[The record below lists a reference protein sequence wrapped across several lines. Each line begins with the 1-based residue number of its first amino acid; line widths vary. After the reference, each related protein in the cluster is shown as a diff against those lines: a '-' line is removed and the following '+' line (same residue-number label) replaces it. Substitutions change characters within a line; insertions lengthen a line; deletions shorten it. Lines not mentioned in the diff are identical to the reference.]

1 MHPSILAAQTRCR
14 GAYIGLTLGV
24 VLISGCSREE
34 TPALVGHWKAD
45 DGKASMEF
53 KADGTCEGIDTYA
66 RVVKGHY
73 SMPDT
78 DHLHL
83 KLSIRA
89 TNAQSGTIVADNAE
103 GTVRMHLQGDA
114 LLLTEGGGVV
124 TRYKR
129 GK

>member
-1 MHPSILAAQTRCR
+1 MA
-14 GAYIGLTLGV
+14 LTLGV
-24 VLISGCSREE
+24 ALISGCSREE
-34 TPALVGHWKAD
+34 TPTLVGHWRAD

-66 RVVKGHY
+66 RTIKGQY
-73 SMPDT
+73 SMPDAE
-78 DHLHL
+78 HLHL
-83 KLSIRA
+83 KLSIRS
-89 TNAQSGTIVADNAE
+89 TNAPSGTVFADNAE

>member
-1 MHPSILAAQTRCR
+1 
-14 GAYIGLTLGV
+14 
-24 VLISGCSREE
+24 
-34 TPALVGHWKAD
+34 
-45 DGKASMEF
+45 MEF

-66 RVVKGHY
+66 RPVKGQY
-73 SMPDT
+73 TLPDPE
-78 DHLHL
+78 HLHL
-83 KLSIRA
+83 KLSIRS
-89 TNAQSGTIVADNAE
+89 TNEQTHAVMVDNAE